1 MDKSIPEDRAGTHKL
16 ETILNQCWSA
26 FSLGVE
32 EANSP
37 WRLPVVGTTGST
49 GAELRTVVLRE
60 ADEDRRSLVF
70 HTDARSRKVNELEES
85 GHAAWLF
92 FDPQSGVQIRAR
104 SRVAMHLDDEL
115 TRKLWECMPQH
126 ARGNYSN
133 SQSPGEPTVARPETS
148 LCDEEA
154 FLNFVVVEC
163 EVVFLDWLQIS
174 KNGHQRAQFSWDG
187 HTWIGVSVAP

>member
-1 MDKSIPEDRAGTHKL
+1 MDKKPPEERARSDRL
-16 ETILNQCWSA
+16 ETILKQCWSA
-26 FSLGVE
+26 FRFGVE

-37 WRLPVVGTTGST
+37 WRLPVVGTTGSE

-60 ADEDRRSLVF
+60 ANEDSRTLVF
-70 HTDARSRKVNELEES
+70 HTDARSRKVKELEES

-104 SRVAMHLDDEL
+104 SHVAMHQDDEL
-115 TRKLWECMPQH
+115 TWKLWKRVPQD

-174 KNGHQRAQFSWDG
+174 QDGHQRVQFNWGG
-187 HTWIGVSVAP
+187 HAWKGVSVAP